1 MQKEASKSIIFL
13 VIIGVLFIVVVV
25 WILQQGQALNK
36 QLAAGISFPAYEKEE
51 NGGSQVPI
59 KLAEQVKKM
68 ILASCLSTAYN
79 DFESLWNEE
88 CEKQGLE
95 ERCDLPK
102 WVADELNSE
111 NQQINDECYKKYLI
125 E

>member
-13 VIIGVLFIVVVV
+13 VIVGVLFIVVVV

-36 QLAAGISFPAYEKEE
+36 QLAAGISFPEYEEEE
-51 NGGSQVPI
+51 NGGSQVPV
-59 KLAEQVKKM
+59 KLAEQAKKM
-68 ILASCLSTAYN
+68 ILASCLSSTYS

-111 NQQINDECYKKYLI
+111 NQQLKDECYEKYPI